1 MGSDIMKVKPKENY
15 KLLGTSIVLNKNKT
29 YNAVIATNQPNYK
42 EKGLIFVDDV
52 LLNANEYIVKC
63 DCCNS
68 SFDILIEGDHLCGGC
83 YNYIYN
89 GSCKGI
95 K

>member
-1 MGSDIMKVKPKENY
+1 MKVKPKENY

-68 SFDILIEGDHLCGGC
+68 SFDILIEGDHLCGDC

-89 GSCKGI
+89 GSCKGV
-95 K
+95 

>member
-1 MGSDIMKVKPKENY
+1 MKVKPKENY

-42 EKGLIFVDDV
+42 KKGLIFVDGV

-63 DCCNS
+63 DCCKNN
-68 SFDILIEGDHLCGGC
+68 FDILIEGDHLCGEC
-83 YNYIYN
+83 YDYIYN
-89 GSCKGI
+89 DVTQGNK
-95 K
+95 